1 MDCEMANGI
10 MKLPAALRAEA
21 EKAAKAD
28 GTSLETFVSLAV
40 AEKLSAIRTGD
51 FFRRRARNVGAREAL
66 AALDRISGNE
76 PPREGDELPPAWRP
90 KAAVTARKT
99 ARRSR

>member
-1 MDCEMANGI
+1 MANGT

-40 AEKLSAIRTGD
+40 AEKLSAIRTTE
-51 FFRRRARNVGAREAL
+51 FFRRRARDVSAKEAL
-66 AALDRISGNE
+66 AALERISGDE
-76 PPREGDELPPAWRP
+76 PPREGDEMPGWRP
-90 KAAVTARKT
+90 KADAAPRKT